1 MIALAIFLAV
11 FIAFVFVFLYFW
23 GINPGD
29 VTIYLTSDQSLT
41 QPIPIMIVG
50 AIMAGLVI
58 GYGFHMLS
66 LLAHGVHHWRFNR
79 KDKKG
84 RETTSIYREGVGR
97 LLSGDIKKAKAL
109 LQKALDRDPSRIE
122 TYIALASAHLQEGAS
137 QEAVNLLRKARDI
150 EPRNL
155 EVLFK
160 LASTYEE
167 TNYHEEARQAYKE
180 ILAVEKDNRKAI
192 RTLRDLHIRHE
203 RWQEAL
209 DLQKRL
215 LKAGPSSERL
225 EEEKKKQ
232 LYLRYEV
239 ARKALGEGQTD
250 QAKAE
255 FKEII
260 KQAPD
265 FTPARVSLGDAY
277 QSQKRPD
284 EADRVWQE
292 GYQDLGRSVF
302 LSRLED
308 LYMEAE
314 DPTTLLSFYRSAILE
329 REDDLML
336 RLFFGKLCLRLE
348 MVDEALEQLY
358 AVENAGV
365 DTPHLHLLLAEA
377 HRRRSRIDEA
387 IGEYKKALG
396 VDSRISLGYVCDTC
410 GESSVEWLSR
420 CPECGTWGSFSR
432 ADRQLIRNA
441 RPVEARAIYHG
452 ERH

>member
-1 MIALAIFLAV
+1 MIALAVFLAV
-11 FIAFVFVFLYFW
+11 FIAFVFAFLYFW
-23 GINPGD
+23 GINPGE
-29 VTIYLTSDQSLT
+29 VTIFLTSDQSLT

-50 AIMAGLVI
+50 AIMVGLVI
-58 GYGFHMLS
+58 GYGFHVVS
-66 LLAHGVHHWRFNR
+66 LLTHGVHHFRFNR

-84 RETTSIYREGVGR
+84 REITSVYREGVGR
-97 LLSGDIKKAKAL
+97 LLSGDTKKAKSL
-109 LQKALDRDPSRIE
+109 LQKALDRDASRME
-122 TYIALASAHLQEGAS
+122 TYIALASAHLQDAAP
-137 QEAVNLLRKARDI
+137 QEAINLLRKARDI

-167 TNYHEEARQAYKE
+167 TGHHEEARQAYQE
-180 ILAVEKDNRKAI
+180 ILSVEKDNRKAI
-192 RTLRDLHIRHE
+192 RTLRDLHIRDE

-232 LYLRYEV
+232 LFLRYEV
-239 ARKALGEGQTD
+239 ARKALTDGKVD
-250 QAKAE
+250 QAKEE
-255 FKEII
+255 FTDII

-277 QSQKRPD
+277 QLQNRPE
-284 EADRVWQE
+284 EADRVWQA

-308 LYMEAE
+308 LHMGAE
-314 DPTTLLSFYRSAILE
+314 DPSTLLTFYRSAILD
-329 REDDLML
+329 RADDLML

-365 DTPHLHLLLAEA
+365 GTPSLHLLLAEA

-396 VDSRISLGYVCDTC
+396 VDSRLKLGYVCDTC
-410 GESSVEWLSR
+410 GEPSDEWLSR
-420 CPECGTWGSFSR
+420 CPECGTWGSFSL
-432 ADRQLIRNA
+432 ADRQVIRNA
-441 RPVEARAIYHG
+441 RPVEAHAIYHG
-452 ERH
+452 ERR

>member
-1 MIALAIFLAV
+1 MIALAVFLAV
-11 FIAFVFVFLYFW
+11 FIAFVFAFLYFW
-23 GINPGD
+23 GINPGE
-29 VTIYLTSDQSLT
+29 VTIYFTSDLSLT

-50 AIMAGLVI
+50 TIMAGLVI
-58 GYGFHMLS
+58 GYGFHLVS
-66 LLAHGVHHWRFNR
+66 LMTHGVHHWRFNR

-84 RETTSIYREGVGR
+84 RETISVYREGVGR
-97 LLSGDIKKAKAL
+97 LLSGDIKKAKTL
-109 LQKALDRDPSRIE
+109 LQRALDRDPSRIE
-122 TYIALASAHLQEGAS
+122 TYIALASLHLQEGAS
-137 QEAVNLLRKARDI
+137 KEAISLLRKARDI

-160 LASTYEE
+160 LASSYEE
-167 TNYHEEARQAYKE
+167 TGHHEEARQTYQE
-180 ILAVEKDNRKAI
+180 ILAIEKDNRKAI
-192 RTLRDLHIRHE
+192 RTLRDLHIRDE

-215 LKAGPSSERL
+215 LKAGTSSERL

-239 ARKALGEGQTD
+239 ARRNLSEGLID
-250 QAKAE
+250 QAKEE

-265 FTPARVSLGDAY
+265 FTPARVSLGDAH
-277 QSQKRPD
+277 QTQGRPE

-292 GYQDLGRSVF
+292 GYKELGRSVF

-308 LYMEAE
+308 LHMGAE

-365 DTPHLHLLLAEA
+365 ETSQLHLLLAEA
-377 HRRRSRIDEA
+377 HRRRNRIDEA

-396 VDSRISLGYVCDTC
+396 VDSRLKLGYLCDTC
-410 GESSVEWLSR
+410 GEPSGEWLSR
-420 CPECGTWGSFSR
+420 CPDCGTWGSFSL

-452 ERH
+452 ERP